1 MQLSFNRICRV
12 LPALVLVLSMAFST
26 TGCIAAALLGGAA
39 GGYVVAK
46 HVEDD
51 KKLREKKE
59 ESSKGWFAKD

>member
-1 MQLSFNRICRV
+1 MRLSFNRICRV

-39 GGYVVAK
+39 GGYVIAK

-51 KKLREKKE
+51 KALRAKKE
-59 ESSKGWFAKD
+59 EGNKGWFAKD